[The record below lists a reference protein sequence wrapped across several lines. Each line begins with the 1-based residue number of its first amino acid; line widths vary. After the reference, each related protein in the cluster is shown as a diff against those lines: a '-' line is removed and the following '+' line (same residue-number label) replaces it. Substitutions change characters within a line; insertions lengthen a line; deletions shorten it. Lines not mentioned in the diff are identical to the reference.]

1 MEKCKILI
9 FRASLRISHSN
20 SLLLDLCLFLHEE
33 EAKTHMLSD
42 LLDNSSHQLQ
52 VLAHGLKEKE
62 DVHHF
67 SRRCIDK
74 LICVDE
80 NGGQVDDRFSED
92 PVKLGTSC
100 AAQIKNG
107 SYPSQMEPTKDDKV
121 SWVGCKQLAVTRCE
135 QHDEKLGVRHQTAQC
150 VLLILGHQETS
161 NNVFTVV
168 VNACN
173 KGKEDDCIAD
183 SCFILYA
190 RHRIFSGK
198 ELV

>member
-1 MEKCKILI
+1 
-9 FRASLRISHSN
+9 
-20 SLLLDLCLFLHEE
+20 
-33 EAKTHMLSD
+33 MLSN
-42 LLDNSSHQLQ
+42 LHDNGSHKLH

-67 SRRCIDK
+67 RRACIDK

-80 NGGQVDDRFSED
+80 NGGQVDEWFTED

-100 AAQIKNG
+100 AAEIKNG
-107 SYPSQMEPTKDDKV
+107 SYPGQMEPTKDDKV
-121 SWVGCKQLAVTRCE
+121 NWVGCKQLAVTRCE
-135 QHDEKLGVRHQTAQC
+135 HHHEKLGVRHQTAQC

-161 NNVFTVV
+161 NNVFAVV

-183 SCFILYA
+183 SCLILYA
-190 RHRIFSGK
+190 RHRIFPGK
-198 ELV
+198 ERV